1 MLHLVIFSFSCEAV
15 MKNETVFKRFQ
26 AVANKRKDA
35 PFLQVLR
42 ETALIYDINDGDI
55 SYSDMQ
61 KAVNVWELKF
71 RNAGYSHGHRVGLLL
86 QNRPI
91 FIEIWLAL
99 NSIGISVV
107 PINPDLRVAELEY
120 IIEHLSLIHI

>member
-1 MLHLVIFSFSCEAV
+1 
-15 MKNETVFKRFQ
+15 MKNETVYKRFQ

-42 ETALIYDINDGDI
+42 ETALIYNINDGDT

-71 RNAGYSHGHRVGLLL
+71 KRR
-86 QNRPI
+86 I
-91 FIEIWLAL
+91 
-99 NSIGISVV
+99 
-107 PINPDLRVAELEY
+107 
-120 IIEHLSLIHI
+120 